1 MRLPLAAT
9 LVLGLS
15 ACASTG
21 PGGPPA
27 PEHVRVEVIAAVQAL
42 FDGMREKD
50 MERLREV
57 LSPTASIVQ
66 VDAES
71 GESST
76 STVEE
81 FLDRVE
87 SAPYQLNEWMWDPEV
102 RVDGPLATL
111 WAPYG
116 FHRDA
121 QFSHR
126 GYDAFHLVRED
137 SGWRI
142 VAITYSRRTEPIR
155 PPLDPDS
162 GRG

>member
-1 MRLPLAAT
+1 MKALAAT
-9 LVLGLS
+9 LVVGLS
-15 ACASTG
+15 ACGSTA
-21 PGGPPA
+21 PVGPPV
-27 PEHVRVEVIAAVQAL
+27 PEQVRLEVISRVQAL
-42 FDGMREKD
+42 FDGMRDKD
-50 MERLREV
+50 MARLREI

-71 GESST
+71 GESSV
-76 STVEE
+76 STVQD
-81 FLDRVE
+81 FLDAVE

-102 RVDGPLATL
+102 RADGPLATL

-126 GYDAFHLVRED
+126 GYDAFHLVREA

-142 VAITYSRRTEPIR
+142 VAIAYSRRTEPIP